1 MSIFDEY
8 QDLIRPEFVEGYD
21 LGTCPTARDPDGA
34 ILSLDVAVALLKLDG
49 HIAAVAQQLGRSRRV
64 IDTFIQRDTNL
75 SELLEDTQETF
86 LDDAEAK
93 ARALARS
100 GDGGVLKYMLS
111 TIGKRRGYVTRTE
124 TMLPNGG
131 MTVQFFLPTNG
142 RETHEVI
149 DGTFDR
155 VPESGHPASAGAD
168 ESRERNHPHR
178 GLDAD
183 PVGLETQSIGLVG
196 QMGDRAFGD
205 RQGVR

>member
-1 MSIFDEY
+1 MSIFDEF

-21 LGTCPTARDPDGA
+21 LEMCPTAREPEGP

-49 HIAAVAQQLGRSRRV
+49 HIAAVAQHLGRSRRV
-64 IDTFIQRDTNL
+64 IDTFIQRDLNL
-75 SELLEDTQETF
+75 SELLEDIQETF

-111 TIGKRRGYVTRTE
+111 TLGKKRGYVTRTE

-131 MTVQFFLPTNG
+131 MTVQFFLPANG

-149 DGTFDR
+149 DGTFSS
-155 VPESGHPASAGAD
+155 VPQVGHPSDGGAD
-168 ESRERNHPHR
+168 ESGNGDHPHHR
-178 GLDAD
+178 LDAD
-183 PVGLETQSIGLVG
+183 AVFVE
-196 QMGDRAFGD
+196 AF
-205 RQGVR
+205 RS

>member
-21 LGTCPTARDPDGA
+21 LGTCPTARDPEGP

-49 HIAAVAQQLGRSRRV
+49 HIAAVAQCLGRSRRV
-64 IDTFIQRDTNL
+64 IETYIQRDLNL
-75 SELLEDTQETF
+75 SELLEDIHETF
-86 LDDAEAK
+86 LDDAEFK

-111 TIGKRRGYVTRTE
+111 TLGKKRGYVTRTE

-131 MTVQFFLPTNG
+131 MTVQFFLPANG

-149 DGTFDR
+149 DGAFSS
-155 VPESGHPASAGAD
+155 VPESGRPSSAGAL
-168 ESRERNHPHR
+168 ESGDLLRSHR
-178 GLDAD
+178 GVDAD
-183 PVGLETQSIGLVG
+183 AVGMEAYGG
-196 QMGDRAFGD
+196 
-205 RQGVR
+205 